1 MLSRSP
7 GQFRQADAI
16 FDAALDLEPEERAA
30 FVERACEGNGP
41 LRSLVLRLLRSFER
55 SGGFLAEPA
64 VDMARPLLE
73 HSAGPDGESS
83 VATLPDRVGP
93 YLVMRELGRGGMG
106 VVYLAERED
115 DAGGRPVALKVVRG
129 GALVAG
135 AMLRRFLAER
145 HILGT
150 LEHPYVARL
159 LETGITSDGTPYFAM
174 EYCPGGSLADG
185 LARRPLSVP
194 ETLRIARQLALALA
208 AAHELGIVHRDVK
221 PANVLFND
229 QGDVQLTDFGVAKLL
244 DQDSTLSG
252 ALLGTPAYLAPEQLR
267 GTGVDHRAD
276 LWALGVTLYQMLAG
290 RRPFEG
296 GSFAAILHAVVTV
309 EPDPLDRVGHIP
321 PALGALLRH
330 LLRKDPEARP
340 QSAGDVAAALAA
352 IEADPAFV
360 YVATAPELPEPTSTP
375 SHRDRGASVVVVPF
389 SNTSGNADD
398 TPFTDGLT
406 DELISALGKVRGLR
420 VTARTTAFAL
430 RGKGLDARAVA
441 NMIGVAHLLEGS
453 VRRDGERLKVTA
465 QLVSA
470 TQGTVTWTE
479 TYDREVRD
487 IFALQEELARAIVE
501 ALGPAL
507 GLGDAPV
514 ARRPLDVATY
524 ELFLKGRYF
533 WEKRTAPDLGRAA
546 DYFEQAVLRDPT
558 YAEAYAGIV
567 DALTLLIVF
576 CGRRPADELPRVRVA
591 LAEALRLGRDS
602 AMVHAANGNVLS
614 AFEWR
619 WAEAESESRRAI
631 ELDPGLINARVYLS
645 ILLQHLGRCDEAI
658 EVAQRALTLDP
669 LSPPLNLTLGRALLH
684 ARRPAEA
691 LGPLRTAVEIAP
703 GFAFAQAQLGHV
715 LLQLG
720 RVGDALEAFRRGAA
734 TGAPNE
740 KGQLA
745 YALASTGDAPAAR
758 ELLGELLE
766 LESRAYLPPFGVACA
781 YTGLG
786 DRDAAFAWLEKGF
799 SERAAQMNTIKVA
812 PVFDALRGDRRW
824 GDLLARMGLAP
835 S

>member
-1 MLSRSP
+1 MLSPSP

-41 LRSLVLRLLRSFER
+41 LRLLVLRLLRSFER

-64 VDMARPLLE
+64 VDMARPLLDAPTE
-73 HSAGPDGESS
+73 PGGESA
-83 VATLPDRVGP
+83 VAVLPDRVGP
-93 YLVMRELGRGGMG
+93 YVVARELGRGGMG
-106 VVYLAERED
+106 VVYLAARED
-115 DAGGRPVALKVVRG
+115 DPASRPVALKVVRG

-150 LEHPYVARL
+150 LEHPFVARL
-159 LETGITSDGTPYFAM
+159 LETGITADGTPYFAM
-174 EYCPGGSLADG
+174 EHCAGGSLADR
-185 LARRPLSVP
+185 LTRRPLSVP
-194 ETLRIARQLALALA
+194 DTLRIARQLAEALA

-229 QGDVQLTDFGVAKLL
+229 EGDVQLTDFGVAKLL

-252 ALLGTPAYLAPEQLR
+252 GLLGTPAYLAPEQLR
-267 GTGVDHRAD
+267 GTGIDHRAD

-296 GSFAAILHAVVTV
+296 GSYAAVLHAVVTV
-309 EPDPLDRVGHIP
+309 EPEPFNRAGGVP
-321 PALGALLRH
+321 PALEALVRH

-340 QSAGDVAAALAA
+340 RNAASVAEVLGS
-352 IEADPAFV
+352 IETDAAFV
-360 YVATAPELPEPTSTP
+360 YVASAPELPDPTSTP
-375 SHRDRGASVVVVPF
+375 SLRDRGASVVVVPF
-389 SNTSGNADD
+389 SNTSGNPDD
-398 TPFTDGLT
+398 TPFTDGLS

-453 VRRDGERLKVTA
+453 VRRDGDRLKVTA

-470 TQGTVTWTE
+470 AQGTVTWAE

-487 IFALQEELARAIVE
+487 IFTVQEELARAIVD
-501 ALGPAL
+501 ALAPAL
-507 GLGDAPV
+507 GVSDAPV
-514 ARRPLDVATY
+514 ARRPRDVATY
-524 ELFLKGRYF
+524 ELFLKGRFF
-533 WEKRTAPDLGRAA
+533 WEKRTPPDLMRAA
-546 DYFEQAVLRDPT
+546 EYFEEAVARDPG
-558 YAEAYAGIV
+558 YAEAYAGIA
-567 DALTLLIVF
+567 DSLTLLIVF
-576 CGRRPADELPRVRVA
+576 GGRRPGEVLPRLRTA
-591 LAEALRLGRDS
+591 LAEALRLGHDS
-602 AMVHAANGNVLS
+602 AMVHAANANVLS
-614 AFEWR
+614 ALEWR
-619 WAEAESESRRAI
+619 WAEAESEARRAL
-631 ELDPGLINARVYLS
+631 ELDPGLVNARVYLA
-645 ILLQHLGRCDEAI
+645 IVLQHLGRCEEAM
-658 EVAQRALTLDP
+658 EVAQRALTVDP
-669 LSPPLNLTLGRALLH
+669 LSPALNLTLGRALLH

-691 LGPLRTAVEIAP
+691 LGPLRTAVEISP
-703 GFAFAQAQLGHV
+703 GFAFAQSQLGHA
-715 LLQLG
+715 LLQLDR
-720 RVGDALEAFRRGAA
+720 RVDALETFRRAAA

-740 KGQLA
+740 KGHLA

-758 ELLGELLE
+758 QLLGELLE
-766 LESRAYLPPFGVACA
+766 VESKAYLPPVGVACA
-781 YTGLG
+781 YAGLG
-786 DRDAAFAWLEKGF
+786 EHDAAFAWLERGF

-824 GDLLARMGLAP
+824 GDLLARMDLGP